1 MSRYHQMNHS
11 KSYSEMSLLS
21 SFDDRFRY
29 LKLTGQVGL
38 DTFGFDRYMNQDFY
52 RSTEWKHIRSYVI
65 ARDDGCDLGV
75 PDHQINGRIFIHHIN
90 PISQEDIIN
99 GTEKLLDPENLVCIS
114 MDTHNAL
121 HYGDDSIL
129 KKNKLIERTPND
141 MCPWKR

>member
-1 MSRYHQMNHS
+1 MNHS
-11 KSYSEMSLLS
+11 KTYSEMSLLS

-114 MDTHNAL
+114 METHNAL

>member
-1 MSRYHQMNHS
+1 
-11 KSYSEMSLLS
+11 MSLLS

-114 MDTHNAL
+114 METHNAL
-121 HYGDDSIL
+121 HYGDNSIL

>member
-11 KSYSEMSLLS
+11 KTYSEMSLLS

-114 MDTHNAL
+114 METHNAL